1 MRLTPASRG
10 ALVTASL
17 VLVAAALALLPAAAA
32 HAKSAVEFTPALSTL
47 LPGDPTQV
55 QLSMITADEH
65 AEDPRAKPA
74 VGVTPVVTLTE
85 FRSGAVVTAT
95 GTKANADGVSTVT
108 ITLPSAGLWQP
119 KVLTDDGTFA
129 PEPFRVGP
137 APTPVATRAAAT
149 TSTGDSGFPWLPVVV
164 LAAAAVGLLALA
176 RRRLGSPPP
185 RAAQ

>member
-1 MRLTPASRG
+1 MRLT
-10 ALVTASL
+10 
-17 VLVAAALALLPAAAA
+17 VLLAAAALALLPAAAA
-32 HAKSAVEFTPALSTL
+32 HAKSGVEFSPALSTL
-47 LPGDPTQV
+47 QPGTPTQLRLTMV
-55 QLSMITADEH
+55 TADEH
-65 AEDPRAKPA
+65 AENPRARPA

-85 FRSGAVVTAT
+85 YRSGEVVAAT
-95 GTKANADGVSTVT
+95 GTKSGADGVSTVT

-119 KVLTDDGTFA
+119 KVQMDDGSFA

-185 RAAQ
+185 PRAA